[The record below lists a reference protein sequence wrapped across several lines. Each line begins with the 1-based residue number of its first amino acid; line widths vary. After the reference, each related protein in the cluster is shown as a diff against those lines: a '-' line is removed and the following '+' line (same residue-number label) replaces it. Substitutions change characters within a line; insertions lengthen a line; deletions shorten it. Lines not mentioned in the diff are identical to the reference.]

1 MQLLRLPPDT
11 GLIGFQ
17 LVQRRLIFCGVV
29 VDLLDQLV
37 GFLPLGAELLFLR
50 FKLRLDADQIR
61 LTGFQPGF
69 LLLDLRLKSL
79 KILNHLPVIVHDLV
93 YDIQTAQQVGK
104 AGGLEQHRP
113 VAHRPLLLHL
123 PHPLAEQLILGFLPL
138 LGVRQF
144 RFRLRN
150 QGVVVGDL
158 GFRVAD
164 LGGGIGDL
172 VIQQALFLD
181 GRRLIVLQI
190 AELAL
195 DLFLLLIQIGG
206 IVLQCVDIRLRDLGG
221 HSRGGISRQQ
231 QDGAQQRRATP
242 QEALMFLHSAPP
254 LYLKEPPDGGK
265 AAAYADQDACPQKYA
280 AHRLPQLP
288 ERHDGKQL

>member
-17 LVQRRLIFCGVV
+17 LIQRRLIFRGVV
-29 VDLLDQLV
+29 IDLLDQLV

-50 FKLRLDADQIR
+50 FQFRLDADQIR
-61 LTGFQPGF
+61 PAGFQPGF
-69 LLLDLRLKSL
+69 LLLDLRLKIL
-79 KILNHLPVIVHDLV
+79 KILNHLPVIVHDLI
-93 YDIQTAQQVGK
+93 YDIQPAQQVGK

-138 LGVRQF
+138 LSVRQL

-164 LGGGIGDL
+164 FGGGIGDL

-195 DLFLLLIQIGG
+195 DLFLLLVQIGG
-206 IVLQCVDIRLRDLGG
+206 VVFQCVDIRLRDLGG
-221 HSRGGISRQQ
+221 HSRGGIPRQQ
-231 QDGAQQRRATP
+231 QDGAQQRRAAP

-254 LYLKEPPDGGK
+254 LYLKKPPDGGK
-265 AAAYADQDACPQKYA
+265 AAAYADQDTCPQKYA